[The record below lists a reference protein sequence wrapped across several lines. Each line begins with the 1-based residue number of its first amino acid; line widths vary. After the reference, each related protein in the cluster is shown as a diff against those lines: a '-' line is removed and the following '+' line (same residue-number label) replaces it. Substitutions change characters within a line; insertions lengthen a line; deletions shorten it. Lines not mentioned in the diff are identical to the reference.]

1 MTAVMLL
8 LAVLA
13 GDGAPQSAI
22 EVAIRGS
29 VQPVEVHLLL
39 RDANEQWQA
48 VAHKMLVVP
57 NGATRDVRFDG
68 LGPGVYQLLA
78 KGARPTE
85 RLATKVV
92 LGANDTR
99 VTALTIEPFDFTG
112 RVTIGGVP
120 LGRAE
125 LLLRHEELQW
135 RAGIAFDKEGTF
147 RVPMWQRGA
156 FTYSVR
162 GGALTT
168 PYNDAVEL
176 TGDTFALDIPEAR
189 ITGIVRDAK
198 SGAAVA
204 GALVSLQTN
213 AGDDE
218 HHVRLSTDAEGTF
231 DFTGPK
237 YGRHI
242 VTVTAP
248 MYVEPEPI
256 AFELDDRTR
265 LRELDVRLDPGR
277 TIAVRVTD
285 ADDEPV
291 VNATVIALA
300 GSRLGSRIAS
310 RTTTD
315 GDGRASV
322 AAPADEETT
331 LFVAAR
337 PSGLTVVRVSREAV
351 VPGEAVNERVR
362 IELARPSS
370 SLLIQARTTEGAA
383 MPPFSLLMR
392 YNGTLL
398 PAEIGEELAALQ
410 HLRLGTDDAS
420 DIVLRNIPAGSYE
433 FWPYRTPDE
442 AAAILVTG
450 EELPAPI
457 RVEVREGE
465 NRIGV
470 KFAAR

>member
-13 GDGAPQSAI
+13 GNAAPQSAI
-22 EVAIRGS
+22 EATIRGS
-29 VQPVEVHLLL
+29 AQPVEVHLLL
-39 RDANEQWQA
+39 RDANEQWQEI
-48 VAHKMLVVP
+48 AHEMLP
-57 NGATRDVRFDG
+57 ATTRDIRFDG
-68 LGPGVYQLLA
+68 LGAGVYQLLV
-78 KGARPTE
+78 KGALPTE

-99 VTALTIEPFDFTG
+99 VTALTIEPFAFTG

-125 LLLRHEELQW
+125 LRLRHEELQW
-135 RAGIAFDKEGTF
+135 RTGVVLEPEGTF

-156 FTYSVR
+156 FTYSIR

-168 PYNDAVEL
+168 PYNDKVEL
-176 TGDTFALDIPEAR
+176 TGNTFALDIPEAR

-198 SGAAVA
+198 SGAAIP

-237 YGRHI
+237 YGRHT

-248 MYVEPEPI
+248 MYVEPKPI
-256 AFELDDRTR
+256 EFELDAKTR
-265 LRELDVRLDPGR
+265 LRELDVRLDRGR
-277 TIAVRVTD
+277 AIAVLVTD
-285 ADDEPV
+285 ADEQPV
-291 VNATVIALA
+291 ADATVIALA
-300 GSRLGSRIAS
+300 GARLAS
-310 RTTTD
+310 RTITD

-322 AAPADEETT
+322 AAPAGEETT
-331 LFVAAR
+331 LFVVAR
-337 PSGLTVVRVSREAV
+337 PSGLAAVRVSREAV
-351 VPGEAVNERVR
+351 QERLR
-362 IELARPSS
+362 IQLPRPSS

-383 MPPFSLLMR
+383 MPAFSLLMR
-392 YNGTLL
+392 YNGALL
-398 PAEIGEELAALQ
+398 PAEVGEELAALQ

-420 DIVLRNIPAGSYE
+420 DIVLRNIPPGSYE

-442 AAAILVTG
+442 AADLLVTG